1 MSRRREKNV
10 MNCIEMKKNI
20 EALVDG
26 EINGALKESVERHLL
41 VCRDCCELKE
51 EMILL
56 SSFLQTSEIAPP
68 SAELDDRVINSF
80 RQHHK
85 PIVPTSSWQRM
96 FFGSMAIPKP
106 VFAAL
111 LILAMAASWLA
122 FQIGKINSA
131 TVFVQSPFVVT
142 NEIPVQT
149 PAESPAQTVFVEV
162 PVIKEKIVTR
172 TVYIREQ
179 KNSKTEKT
187 ETPADSKQDFLPSSS
202 SVADNGFFT
211 DVSLKGFAP
220 TEQINA
226 KIIKEEKKDE
236 K

>member
-1 MSRRREKNV
+1 
-10 MNCIEMKKNI
+10 MNCIETKKNI

-26 EINGALKESVERHLL
+26 ELTGSLKETVERHLL

-51 EMILL
+51 ELILL
-56 SSFLQTSEIAPP
+56 SGFLQTSEIAP
-68 SAELDDRVINSF
+68 SSEALDRRVINAF
-80 RQHHK
+80 RSHHK
-85 PIVPTSSWQRM
+85 PAPAASWRRI

-111 LILAMAASWLA
+111 LILAMAVSWLA

-131 TVFVQSPFVVT
+131 TVSVPSPFVVT

-149 PAESPAQTVFVEV
+149 PAESPAQTVVVEV

-172 TVYIREQ
+172 TVYVRQQ
-179 KNSKTEKT
+179 KNNKTEKAKS
-187 ETPADSKQDFLPSSS
+187 PADSAENLPSSS
-202 SVADNGFFT
+202 SVAENGFFT
-211 DVSLKGFAP
+211 DVSLKGFVP
-220 TEQINA
+220 TQQINA